1 MIDATAAAAFATERL
16 RSRADETKA
25 AAMQRYM
32 KTEMP
37 FLGVQKPDRVLI
49 LRELVGEWIPATR
62 REYETL
68 VTSLWQLPHRE
79 EKYLALGM
87 ARAHDRFVTRSSV
100 PLFRKLIV
108 EGAWWD
114 FVDEIAI
121 KLTGR
126 VLVQQRAAMTP
137 TIVSWLE
144 NSDIWLRRSAML
156 AQIGHKDGT
165 DTDLLFSSCLTLASE
180 SEFFIR
186 KAIGWALREY
196 AKTAPETVR
205 DFVDHDGAALSGL
218 SLREA
223 TKHL

>member
-1 MIDATAAAAFATERL
+1 VIDATAAATFASERL
-16 RSRADETKA
+16 HSCANESTA
-25 AAMQRYM
+25 LAMQRYM

-37 FLGVQKPDRVLI
+37 FLGVKKPERVPI
-49 LRELVGEWIPATR
+49 LRELVRDWVPGTR

-68 VTSLWQLPHRE
+68 VTSLWKLPHRE
-79 EKYLALGM
+79 EKYLALGV

-100 PLFRKLIV
+100 PLFRRLIV

-114 FVDEIAI
+114 FVDEAAI

-126 VLVQQRAAMTP
+126 VLLRQRTAMAP
-137 TIVSWLE
+137 TIASWLE
-144 NSDIWLRRSAML
+144 HPDMWLRRSAML
-156 AQIGHKDGT
+156 AQIGHKGET
-165 DTDLLFSSCLTLASE
+165 DTDLLFHSCLTLASE

-196 AKTAPETVR
+196 AKTAPSEVR
-205 DFVDHDGAALSGL
+205 GFVDRHGAALSGL